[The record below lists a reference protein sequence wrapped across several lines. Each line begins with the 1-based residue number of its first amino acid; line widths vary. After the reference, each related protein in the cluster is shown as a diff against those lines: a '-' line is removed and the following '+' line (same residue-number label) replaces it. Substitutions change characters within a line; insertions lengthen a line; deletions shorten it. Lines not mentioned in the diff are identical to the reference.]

1 MQNSTYMIAI
11 SLAIFYRIIISART
25 TDNIVNE
32 NDNWFIFYSAFS
44 YWNKMPLDLDGH
56 VSTLVLSFILKS
68 QSLSETPL
76 IVTPV
81 FIIGVYQQKKL
92 YFMICDWNNPPP
104 IKKCLLN
111 SPILFD
117 MVIYLPPMLQ
127 IPK

>member
-104 IKKCLLN
+104 PNKKM
-111 SPILFD
+111 FT
-117 MVIYLPPMLQ
+117 
-127 IPK
+127 K